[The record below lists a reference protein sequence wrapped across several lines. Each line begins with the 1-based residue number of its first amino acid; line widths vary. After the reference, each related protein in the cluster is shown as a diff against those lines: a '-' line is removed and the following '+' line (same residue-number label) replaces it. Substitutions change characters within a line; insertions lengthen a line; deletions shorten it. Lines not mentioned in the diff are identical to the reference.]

1 LASLRADRLS
11 DVRRHSHIYDPR
23 VLVEAA
29 DRPES
34 VLWDDWHVVAEI
46 TTLEQFGRMTST
58 LFERELLIT
67 REDKA
72 VHVAY
77 ADGSGRIASTLK
89 YGYVWASLGAGDRE
103 LVDFP
108 EAAETDRHVLTVGS
122 LGIRTSGLR
131 LVENFIDV
139 AHFPFVHTGYLGA
152 EPDTEVQPYTIR
164 VSADEVW
171 VESGSCTQPMA
182 SAAAP
187 GAAQIGY
194 VFRVLRPYTV
204 VLYKTNTHAPTRQDL
219 LLLMVQPVSQERCIA
234 HVLALVLNFEDARD
248 IRSFQ
253 RLITGQDK
261 PILEN
266 QRPSRLPLDPRSEL
280 PVRAD
285 AAGTA
290 YRRWLVERGVSYG
303 AIPPIRAVAFVG

>member
-1 LASLRADRLS
+1 MMLD
-11 DVRRHSHIYDPR
+11 
-23 VLVEAA
+23 EAL
-29 DRPES
+29 DTRPEA
-34 VLWDDWHVVAEI
+34 VLWNDWHVVAEV
-46 TTLEQFGRMTST
+46 TTLERVSRLRST
-58 LFERELLIT
+58 LFERDLVVT
-67 REDKA
+67 RDGADIA
-72 VHVAY
+72 VAF
-77 ADGSGRIASTLK
+77 ADGSGPVASTCK
-89 YGYVWASLGAGDRE
+89 YGYVWACLGAPSRDV
-103 LVDFP
+103 VDFP
-108 EAAETDRHVLTVGS
+108 EAAEPDRHVVTTGS
-122 LGIRTSGLR
+122 LGIRVSGLR

-164 VSADEVW
+164 VSDDEVW
-171 VESGSCTQPMA
+171 VASGTCTQPQA
-182 SAAAP
+182 SVAAP
-187 GAAQIGY
+187 GAAEIDY

-204 VLYKTNTHAPTRQDL
+204 VLYKTSTHQPTRQDL
-219 LLLMVQPVSQERCIA
+219 LALMVQPVSPERCVA
-234 HVLALVLNFEDARD
+234 HVLAICLNAEAARD

-266 QRPSRLPLDPRSEL
+266 QRPRRLPLDPRSEL

-303 AIPPIRAVAFVG
+303 AIAPARAAVLA